1 MIWKKLRQKLDL
13 PESYISI
20 TLGFLVVLVA
30 GILTY
35 NYFVKNQI
43 RNSQETAKKAEEQQ
57 KAAQQPSLPATY
69 TVAEGDT
76 LWSIAVKHYNSG
88 YNWVTLVAANNI
100 SNPDQIEAGQK
111 LNVPKAEIIKPDG
124 NILATQAPPKDYSV
138 AKDDSLWKIAERE
151 YGTGY
156 AWTKIAEF
164 NNLANPNVIYP
175 GDVLR
180 LPK

>member
-1 MIWKKLRQKLDL
+1 MWKKLRQKLEL

-43 RNSQETAKKAEEQQ
+43 QKTQEEQKKAEEQQ
-57 KAAQQPSLPATY
+57 PAGLPVLPTTY
-69 TVAEGDT
+69 TTQEGDT
-76 LWSIAVKHYNSG
+76 LWEIALKHYNSG
-88 YNWVTLVAANNI
+88 YNWVTLAEANNLT
-100 SNPDQIEAGQK
+100 SPDYLEVGQK
-111 LNVPKAEIIKPDG
+111 LTIPIAEVIKPPG
-124 NILATQAPPKDYSV
+124 EILSTQAPPKKYTV
-138 AKDDSLWKIAERE
+138 VKDDSLWKIAERE

-156 AWTKIAEF
+156 NWTRIVEY
-164 NNLANPNVIYP
+164 NNLANPDLIYP
-175 GDVLR
+175 GNVLM